1 MRKVRHSVPTFRSLE
16 VAVGTITAAVPNTES
31 VKGIYVQR
39 KQRSEKCQWRKENC
53 YDCETNSGSANE
65 HAGV

>member
-1 MRKVRHSVPTFRSLE
+1 MISQVLLG
-16 VAVGTITAAVPNTES
+16 GTITAAVPNTEP
-31 VKGIYVQR
+31 VKGVHVQR

-53 YDCETNSGSANE
+53 YDCEPNSGSADE